1 MRVEREPY
9 PAQVEPVGIV
19 AGTDGNIVVPA
30 FVRVELAG
38 MVKFFKALVVY
49 LEELSLA
56 AFLREFGTACAVLG
70 VIAIVK
76 ALAVVEYG
84 KEANDVYIYA
94 GNAASKQESVGFH
107 LVPMLD
113 AVNIRKVRTVRE
125 GMFHYGSKV
134 YHTILSSWSRRR

>member
-19 AGTDGNIVVPA
+19 AGTDGNIVVPE

-38 MVKFFKALVVY
+38 MVKLVETLVVY

-56 AFLREFGTACAVLG
+56 AILREFRTALTVLG
-70 VIAIVK
+70 VVTVVK

-84 KEANDVYIYA
+84 KQANDINIGSRPRSQKKAV
-94 GNAASKQESVGFH
+94 EFH
-107 LVPMLD
+107 LMPMLY
-113 AVNIRKVRTVRE
+113 AVNLRNERTVLE
-125 GMFHYGSKV
+125 SIIH
-134 YHTILSSWSRRR
+134 

>member
-1 MRVEREPY
+1 MWVEREPY

-56 AFLREFGTACAVLG
+56 AFLREFGTA
-70 VIAIVK
+70 
-76 ALAVVEYG
+76 
-84 KEANDVYIYA
+84 
-94 GNAASKQESVGFH
+94 
-107 LVPMLD
+107 
-113 AVNIRKVRTVRE
+113 
-125 GMFHYGSKV
+125 
-134 YHTILSSWSRRR
+134 